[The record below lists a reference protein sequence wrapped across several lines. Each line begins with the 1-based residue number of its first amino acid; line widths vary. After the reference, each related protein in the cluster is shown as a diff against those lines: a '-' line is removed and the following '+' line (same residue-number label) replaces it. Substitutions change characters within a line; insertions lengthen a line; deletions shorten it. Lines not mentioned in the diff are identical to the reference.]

1 MISAAF
7 LGHQSWLIEG
17 SAGRCLVDP
26 VVTRTFGNS
35 PELQF
40 EIWPPREVDLARMPR
55 IDAVAFTNE
64 HLDHFHLA
72 SLMLLRAHTRLAL
85 VPPLFPGVATDVLV
99 SLGYE
104 IRRLKA
110 EETVVGGLAIRALI
124 PPVQNLPVWES
135 RCVPLFFRDVGGGT
149 VLIQSDTALP
159 EDSELTPDIF
169 VATNNS
175 QRRPPGWEGAGLTNL
190 LAGPEPDLDLLLTL
204 GMRSTGQLRA
214 CRWVTFS
221 GSGYR
226 SIPRRHQPFRL
237 ADSRDVARVLNASSV
252 ESRFAGLA
260 PGDRLATDGTVDRNE
275 FVVESS
281 PLIPESDRYRPPSP
295 PDWSFSP
302 LFGTNDAEADRV
314 LVKQGL
320 RSLERLLTASK
331 FGTHLVDLNR
341 RRDLPV
347 PSDRRFVIQARHDD
361 GADVYTFDIG
371 ENQFRLIE
379 EHRSLQSLVIE
390 CPTGMSLWLGD
401 LARVF
406 GGEVQI
412 WEVCSTACIQWY
424 VEDAFLSPAS
434 FFYEALA
441 EPVQPELTARVY
453 QNALSK
459 ASGAV

>member
-1 MISAAF
+1 MISVTF
-7 LGHQSWLIEG
+7 LGHQSWLIQG

-35 PELQF
+35 PEARF
-40 EIWPPREVDLARMPR
+40 EIWPPRVVDVDRMPA
-55 IDAVAFTNE
+55 IDAIAFTNE

-72 SLMLLRAHTRLAL
+72 SLELLRPFVGVAL
-85 VPPLFPGVATDVLV
+85 IPPLFPSVASEALV

-104 IRRLKA
+104 VRRMGPD
-110 EETVVGGLAIRALI
+110 ETVTGGLAIRALT
-124 PPVQNLPVWES
+124 PPVQDLPVWES
-135 RCVPLFFRDVGGGT
+135 RCVPLLLRDQDGST
-149 VLIQSDTALP
+149 ALIQSDTALP
-159 EDSELTPDIF
+159 EDGDLAPDIF

-190 LAGPEPDLDLLLTL
+190 LAGPDPELDLLLTL
-204 GMRSTGQLRA
+204 GMQSTGRLRG

-226 SIPRRHQPFRL
+226 STPRRHEPFVL

-252 ESRFAGLA
+252 ESRFVGLG
-260 PGDRLATDGTVDRNE
+260 PGDWLAADGATGHTD
-275 FVVESS
+275 FVAESPPLVGEDPRYEPPAPPHWPFP
-281 PLIPESDRYRPPSP
+281 PLIGGSDTE
-295 PDWSFSP
+295 
-302 LFGTNDAEADRV
+302 GDRA

-320 RSLERLLTASK
+320 RSIERLLTASR

-347 PSDRRFVIQARHDD
+347 PNDRRFVIHARHDD
-361 GADVYTFDIG
+361 GADIYTFDIG
-371 ENQFRLIE
+371 ENRFGLVETQV
-379 EHRSLQSLVIE
+379 SLQELVVE
-390 CPTGMSLWLGD
+390 CPTGISLWLGD

-406 GGEVQI
+406 NGDLQI
-412 WEVCSTACIQWY
+412 WEVCSTASLQWY

-434 FFYEALA
+434 FLYEVLA

-453 QNALSK
+453 QNALSS
-459 ASGAV
+459 APAVP